1 MTSREAAIKIIK
13 RLRKA
18 DYQAMLAGGCV
29 RDMLLK
35 RQPKDYDVATDAKP
49 DEVIKL
55 FKRTLKIGAKFG
67 VVMVIADGVQTEVAT
82 FRTENGYAD
91 GRHPGRVAF
100 SSPQEDAGR
109 RDFTINGM
117 FYDPIGRKIIDYVGG
132 RGDLRKGLVRTIG
145 DAQKR
150 FSEDY
155 LRLLR
160 AVRFSTQLDFA
171 IEPQTWSAICKR
183 ANSITKISAERIA
196 IELEMILTHPGRL
209 HGASML
215 LDGGLTE
222 AIFPGIG
229 AKEARFGIE
238 VLGCLRKKV
247 DFPLALASFFSACDT
262 KSAMMQGRRLKPSRA
277 HSRHLRFLLEKRG
290 ALLEPKMP
298 LAQLKLLLTE
308 PYFSDLYELQRAI
321 QKARV
326 AGIGPLLAIKRRAK
340 ALKGRRLS
348 PKPLLDG
355 HELIRLGVRPGP
367 MVGLVAQEMYIA
379 QLSEELNSTDQA
391 RKWVG
396 KWLRRHKQLE
406 Q

>member
-18 DYQAMLAGGCV
+18 DYQALLAGGCV

-35 RQPKDYDVATDAKP
+35 RPAKDYDVATDAKP

-55 FKRTLKIGAKFG
+55 FKRTLKVGAKFG

-82 FRTENGYAD
+82 FRTESGYAD

-117 FYDPIGRKIIDYVGG
+117 FYDPIGRKVIDYVGG
-132 RGDLRKGLVRTIG
+132 RSDLRKGLVRTIG

-150 FSEDY
+150 FGEDY

-171 IEPQTWSAICKR
+171 IEPQTWSAICTKAR
-183 ANSITKISAERIA
+183 NITKISAERIA
-196 IELEMILTHPGRL
+196 MELEAIVTHPNRA

-215 LDGGLTE
+215 IKSKLAG
-222 AIFPGIG
+222 AVFPGFEGKG
-229 AKEARFGIE
+229 AKFGIE
-238 VLGCLRKKV
+238 VLGNLSKEI
-247 DFPLALASFFSACDT
+247 DFPLALAGLFAGYDT
-262 KSAMMQGRRLKPSRA
+262 KFGMAQAGRLKLSRA
-277 HSRHLRFLLEKRG
+277 HSRHLRFLLNRRG
-290 ALLEPKMP
+290 ELLEAQMG
-298 LAQLKLLLTE
+298 LAQLKMLLAQ

-321 QKARV
+321 QKAHG
-326 AGIGPLLAIKRRAK
+326 AGIGPLLAIKKRAK
-340 ALKGRRLS
+340 ALEGRQVS

-355 HELIRLGVRPGP
+355 HELIRLGVQPGP
-367 MVGLVAQEMYIA
+367 MVGLVAKEMYIA
-379 QLSEELNSTDQA
+379 QLSEELNTSGQA

-396 KWLRRHKQLE
+396 EWLRRHKQLE
-406 Q
+406 R